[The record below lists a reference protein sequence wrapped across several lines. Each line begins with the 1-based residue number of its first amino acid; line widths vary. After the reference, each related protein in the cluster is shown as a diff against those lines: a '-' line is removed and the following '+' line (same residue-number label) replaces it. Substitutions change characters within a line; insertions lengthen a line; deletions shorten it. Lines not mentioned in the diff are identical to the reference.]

1 VSPRDDAPTLDDDDD
16 LARRLSGVVEAE
28 ARRML
33 SDAQLAPDPVRIAA
47 GWERRFITDA
57 MRTPEVVALYEAM
70 GFEVAADPIR
80 RDDLPDGCDDCQ
92 LAQALGFRTVYTRK
106 TPRRSDA

>member
-1 VSPRDDAPTLDDDDD
+1 VSPRDDPPEIDEDV
-16 LARRLSGVVEAE
+16 ARRLSGVVEAE

-33 SDAQLAPDPVRIAA
+33 SEAQLAPDPERIAA

-57 MRTPEVVALYEAM
+57 VRTPEVVALYESM
-70 GFEVAADPIR
+70 GYEVAADPIR

-92 LAQALGFRTVYTRK
+92 LAQVLGFRTVYTRK
-106 TPRRSDA
+106 APGRSDA